1 MVKIDGD
8 TFALNSHEWNGES
21 YILEVQ
27 SNELYDITPIFELN
41 VENDPIIVDY
51 NVKAI

>member
-1 MVKIDGD
+1 M
-8 TFALNSHEWNGES
+8 NGMENHISWKCKGEFHNES
-21 YILEVQ
+21 
-27 SNELYDITPIFELN
+27 SNELYDITPIFELD